1 MAGLH
6 PGWGLTAVR
15 VSTGLIL
22 LVAGVRKWMAG
33 IGQTVENFSRWDI
46 PLPQLAGPFVG
57 VLETA
62 GGALLV
68 LGILTRWVGLLVA
81 LQFVVA
87 TFWVKYRLFGWD
99 RGQLDL
105 LLLACGLLLFLHG
118 PGKLAVQRT

>member
-1 MAGLH
+1 MRGIH

-15 VSTGLIL
+15 VATGLIL
-22 LVAGVRKWMAG
+22 LVAGVKKWMTG
-33 IGQTVENFSRWDI
+33 IGQTSENFARWGI
-46 PLPQLAGPFVG
+46 PAPELAGPVVG

-62 GGALLV
+62 GGAFLV

-118 PGKLAVQRT
+118 PGKAAVQRD